1 MSYRSTPPEE
11 PLIAT
16 LNPAEHLVVAHD
28 GAEHHAITQVEGVPL
43 PHPAEVRVL
52 AEGTEMILLEVHMP
66 AGQSSPPH
74 VHEHESVGYLV
85 SGRAETVI
93 GGERHVLGPGDG
105 FRHPPGVEH
114 SMTALEEGAVWLE
127 VKSPPA
133 RTW

>member
-1 MSYRSTPPEE
+1 VTV
-11 PLIAT
+11 
-16 LNPAEHLVVAHD
+16 NPADHLVVANAS
-28 GAEHHAITQVEGVPL
+28 AEYHAITRVEDVPL
-43 PHPAEVRVL
+43 VTPAEVRVL

-66 AGQSSPPH
+66 ADQSSPPH

-85 SGRAETVI
+85 SGGAETVI
-93 GGERHVLGPGDG
+93 GGETHVLRPGDG

-114 SMTALEEGAVWLE
+114 SMTALADGAVWLE